1 MVLDATADGTAVVH
15 PCGEPVASG
24 TDPDF
29 VFGPGDVEIKQ
40 FTIEQAGST
49 CFLAT
54 TPVHVKVTLYGSVID
69 VPAEYGLQYR
79 ALASPVTVLDE
90 VYQFNGI
97 GQLVPLRLPRPDV
110 IPPDAP
116 SIVYRIDVQSSSRT
130 YGILANCNSTT
141 NDDATFSANAGAV
154 STVAYRGIS
163 AGVDNCLYT
172 FGDGVTALQ
181 VSVLGWLDWTG
192 PDPSSVPPTL
202 RSHEMLADPPG
213 LSPIP
218 PRRVLD
224 TRTGIGSAKEQLL
237 DDQVLSLDLTPYIT
251 DSTTSVVMNVTA
263 TQSTLAGY
271 VTVFPCDADIPD
283 ASNLNF
289 AAGQDV
295 PNLVSVPVALDGTV
309 CFVTSAATH
318 LIADLAGTFEVGAG
332 ALGTAI
338 APERILDTRTG
349 VGAPKAK
356 VPAHSTVTMQVS
368 GRGGIP
374 ISGVSAVTMNVTA
387 TGSTQSGYVT
397 VFPCDQPLP
406 NASNL
411 NFVAGTDVPNLVT
424 VKLSPLGT
432 VCLNTTGTTDLL
444 ADAAMWFGAG
454 GTDGFFAVTPTRVLD
469 TRQPSPLGNS
479 LSDGVPRK
487 VRAGEQISHDVVPA
501 GGLTGPYDPLTGV
514 HAVTLNVT
522 VTSPD
527 APGYLTV
534 FPTFTPLPNV
544 SNLNFTANQDIANLV
559 TVKINPSYPNMLGF
573 APAATTHVLADL
585 AGLFSS
591 TQIRYW
597 EPVLAS

>member
-1 MVLDATADGTAVVH
+1 MKLAGGFAATLAIACWAQPVVASADTGTTAGRISLTGGSSVIIDTRSGGTNHRLTAGTDLALWGGTVESIMVLDATADGTAVVH

-332 ALGTAI
+332 ALGTGS
-338 APERILDTRTG
+338 RRN
-349 VGAPKAK
+349 
-356 VPAHSTVTMQVS
+356 VS
-368 GRGGIP
+368 
-374 ISGVSAVTMNVTA
+374 
-387 TGSTQSGYVT
+387 
-397 VFPCDQPLP
+397 L
-406 NASNL
+406 
-411 NFVAGTDVPNLVT
+411 
-424 VKLSPLGT
+424 
-432 VCLNTTGTTDLL
+432 
-444 ADAAMWFGAG
+444 
-454 GTDGFFAVTPTRVLD
+454 TP
-469 TRQPSPLGNS
+469 
-479 LSDGVPRK
+479 
-487 VRAGEQISHDVVPA
+487 
-501 GGLTGPYDPLTGV
+501 
-514 HAVTLNVT
+514 
-522 VTSPD
+522 
-527 APGYLTV
+527 APGSVRQRPRSRRT
-534 FPTFTPLPNV
+534 
-544 SNLNFTANQDIANLV
+544 
-559 TVKINPSYPNMLGF
+559 
-573 APAATTHVLADL
+573 
-585 AGLFSS
+585 
-591 TQIRYW
+591 RR
-597 EPVLAS
+597 